1 MVLFFFIIVTLISP
15 HQDSVIST
23 DSRFSSQPGLSPQSL
38 PSSSSSSLP
47 RGSPQA
53 WDTSPG
59 EGEGQGMDTSDH
71 GSMGELS
78 ASSVSSLVQPLA
90 QPTSAEQMMSVVQLV
105 KYLHNLMVSG
115 GVIVL

>member
-1 MVLFFFIIVTLISP
+1 
-15 HQDSVIST
+15 
-23 DSRFSSQPGLSPQSL
+23 
-38 PSSSSSSLP
+38 
-47 RGSPQA
+47 
-53 WDTSPG
+53 
-59 EGEGQGMDTSDH
+59 MDTSDH